1 MKTVKCTTYNS
12 NSHTY
17 NSIYCFQLL
26 LFSSSFLSIREYL
39 TAFLNKGQKK
49 ATFLWCQFPCYL
61 VIGGQYLT
69 EYTND
74 QELYVLKDNTNVF
87 KKHDTSIMLFQGVIS
102 EWRKLLT
109 TENNFQAMLQAIM
122 SKAEGK
128 EHMVIF
134 KFWSLNL
141 NLGLHQ
147 NKHTGRSCLLRDKL
161 LLFY

>member
-12 NSHTY
+12 NGHTY

-87 KKHDTSIMLFQGVIS
+87 KKPDTSIMLFQGVIFWMEETFNNRKQFPGNATS
-102 EWRKLLT
+102 YHVKSWRQRAYGNLQILKSKFKLRAST
-109 TENNFQAMLQAIM
+109 
-122 SKAEGK
+122 K
-128 EHMVIF
+128 
-134 KFWSLNL
+134 
-141 NLGLHQ
+141 
-147 NKHTGRSCLLRDKL
+147 
-161 LLFY
+161 